1 MLSQQEIKDGVA
13 ELQNEAARLR
23 VELEVIRVRCKG
35 FQVQCSHPD
44 SYTYYA
50 MGERGTKCPDCGY
63 QT

>member
-23 VELEVIRVRCKG
+23 VELEVIRVRRKG

-44 SYTYYA
+44 KYTYYA
-50 MGERGTKCPDCGY
+50 MGEPGIKCPDCGY